1 MISPHLSGSEDMAV
15 CTLTPI
21 SEPENRAAFKD
32 PLTFT
37 LLTALARIWAPDCVF
52 EALVPS
58 EVCACTST
66 DRKSTRLNS
75 SHLGISYAVFC
86 LMRRPPRSTL
96 FPYTTLFRSLLT
108 ALARIWAPD
117 CVFEALVPSE
127 VCACTSTTKIRKNKR
142 QCRNTKKNLQR
153 TRARGET
160 AFLFRLRGSK

>member
-1 MISPHLSGSEDMAV
+1 MEFRRVLFRSV

-37 LLTALARIWAPDCVF
+37 
-52 EALVPS
+52 
-58 EVCACTST
+58 
-66 DRKSTRLNS
+66 
-75 SHLGISYAVFC
+75 
-86 LMRRPPRSTL
+86 
-96 FPYTTLFRSLLT
+96 LLT